1 MSNARGPLLFTIHCS
16 FILTK
21 TCIGCT
27 RASRCN
33 SIIGNTFFCNR
44 KKYLGSLS
52 TIAERSRQRLR
63 RRKQLNSKKPR
74 SFHIASAFAISPD
87 VILFSGGFVAFF
99 LSAALGGNDVA
110 NAMGTSVGT
119 GAVSIKT
126 ALAIGA
132 VMEFAGA
139 VLLGSRVTQTI
150 GSGVISIGPLASLG
164 ASSSLNYMLGMFC
177 VLLASTLWLILATLL
192 GLPVSSTHSVVGGLL
207 GFGISAG
214 WKINIAQVLRI
225 LSSWFISP
233 IFGGFTAFCMYYA
246 LRKLIFKR
254 PSPLSMLKRLLPI
267 LIGSILFVLSLF
279 LLMKNEG
286 KQELGKLLTVAMGV
300 SMTSA
305 GLVAALMQ
313 NLGILDSSLPMN
325 AEETFTRLEVKG
337 GHGQEGGEVEYIF
350 GLLQFTTACFVAF
363 SHGSNDVS
371 NAIGPFAAIYSLWK
385 SYPLIGIAL
394 QFEVPPWILLMG
406 GLGLSVGLVLFGQS
420 VMDTVGRK
428 ITHLVPSK
436 GFCVELSTAM
446 TVMLASEFGLP
457 ISTTHTLIGCIV
469 AVGLASGNR
478 EIDVKVLRSIIM
490 SWFVTVPVTALLSM
504 ASFFILKHWLP

>member
-1 MSNARGPLLFTIHCS
+1 MSNERGWPLTFSIHNS
-16 FILTK
+16 FILAK
-21 TCIGCT
+21 TCVACN
-27 RASRCN
+27 RASR
-33 SIIGNTFFCNR
+33 G
-44 KKYLGSLS
+44 YS
-52 TIAERSRQRLR
+52 TIGTFSPWRRGRYSHSVSTTLERNRQYF
-63 RRKQLNSKKPR
+63 RRKQVISKKPR
-74 SFHIASAFAISPD
+74 FFLVTAAFSITP
-87 VILFSGGFVAFF
+87 VLILFSGGLVAFF

-119 GAVSIKT
+119 GAVSVKT

-150 GSGVISIGPLASLG
+150 GSGVISIGPFVGLG
-164 ASSSLNYMLGMFC
+164 ASSTLNYMLGMFC
-177 VLLASTLWLILATLL
+177 VLLASTLWLILATIL

-214 WKINIAQVLRI
+214 WKINITQVLRI
-225 LSSWFISP
+225 LSSWLISP
-233 IFGGFTAFCMYYA
+233 VFGGIIAFFMYYS

-254 PSPLSMLKRLLPI
+254 SSPLVVLKRLLPI
-267 LIGSILFVLSLF
+267 LIGSILFILSLF

-286 KQELGKLLTVAMGV
+286 KQDFGKLFTVAMGV

-313 NLGILDSSLPMN
+313 NLGLLNSPMN
-325 AEETFTRLEVKG
+325 TKETFPVSERKG
-337 GHGQEGGEVEYIF
+337 TNGQEGSEVEYIF

-385 SYPLIGIAL
+385 CYPLIGMAL
-394 QFEVPPWILLMG
+394 QFEVPPWILVMG

-478 EIDVKVLRSIIM
+478 EIDVKVLRSIVL
-490 SWFVTVPVTALLSM
+490 SWFVTVPFTALLSM
-504 ASFFILKHWLP
+504 ASFLLLKHWLP

>member
-1 MSNARGPLLFTIHCS
+1 MKRPLLFTLQHSS
-16 FILTK
+16 FDLSK
-21 TCIGCT
+21 ACIGCT
-27 RASRCN
+27 SASCRYSSRN
-33 SIIGNTFFCNR
+33 SFWNGTKRFLNR
-44 KKYLGSLS
+44 THFVERKSLFPNRES
-52 TIAERSRQRLR
+52 GP
-63 RRKQLNSKKPR
+63 RKEPHYFRTVAVFN
-74 SFHIASAFAISPD
+74 ITPD
-87 VILFSGGFVAFF
+87 IILFSGGFVAFF

-119 GAVSIKT
+119 GAVSVKT

-164 ASSSLNYMLGMFC
+164 TSSALNYMLGMFC
-177 VLLASTLWLILATLL
+177 VLLASTLWLILATIL

-214 WKINIAQVLRI
+214 WQVNMAQVLRI
-225 LSSWFISP
+225 LSSWVISP
-233 IFGGFTAFCMYYA
+233 LFGGVIAFFMYYA
-246 LRKLIFKR
+246 LRKFIFKR
-254 PSPLSMLKRLLPI
+254 PSPLVLLRRLLPV
-267 LIGSILFVLSLF
+267 LIGSILFILSLF
-279 LLMKNEG
+279 LLIRNEG
-286 KQELGKLLTVAMGV
+286 KQELGKIFTVAMGV

-313 NLGILDSSLPMN
+313 NLGLLDTSLN
-325 AEETFTRLEVKG
+325 RKDTFLGSQGKNTNDHEEI
-337 GHGQEGGEVEYIF
+337 EYIF

-385 SYPLIGIAL
+385 CYPLIGISL
-394 QFEVPPWILLMG
+394 QVEVPPWILIMG
-406 GLGLSVGLVLFGQS
+406 GLGLAFGLTLFGQS

-436 GFCVELSTAM
+436 GFCVELSTAV
-446 TVMLASEFGLP
+446 TVMLASELGLP

-478 EIDVKVLRSIIM
+478 KIDIKVLRSIVL

-504 ASFFILKHWLP
+504 ASFFILKRWLP

>member
-1 MSNARGPLLFTIHCS
+1 MLSAKGSLLFTLLDS
-16 FILTK
+16 SALK
-21 TCIGCT
+21 RGCT
-27 RASRCN
+27 RCTTASRCY
-33 SIIGNTFFCNR
+33 SKIGKVSVWRKVEHLQFFSDVLVRNR
-44 KKYLGSLS
+44 ILLG
-52 TIAERSRQRLR
+52 RKR
-63 RRKQLNSKKPR
+63 RHFKKPK
-74 SFHIASAFAISPD
+74 SFHLVAVFNLSPE

-119 GAVSIKT
+119 GAVSVKT

-132 VMEFAGA
+132 IMEFAGA

-150 GSGVISIGPLASLG
+150 GGGVISIGPLVNLG
-164 ASSSLNYMLGMFC
+164 AASSLNYMLGMFC
-177 VLLASTLWLILATLL
+177 VLLASTLWLMLATIL

-214 WKINIAQVLRI
+214 WHINTTQVLRI
-225 LSSWFISP
+225 VSSWVISP
-233 IFGGFTAFCMYYA
+233 VFGGITAFFMYNA
-246 LRKLIFKR
+246 LRKFIFKK
-254 PSPLSMLKRLLPI
+254 PSPLLMLKRILPI
-267 LIGSILFVLSLF
+267 LVGCIVFVLSLF
-279 LLMKNEG
+279 LLMKNG
-286 KQELGKLLTVAMGV
+286 TKQETGKIF
-300 SMTSA
+300 TSA
-305 GLVAALMQ
+305 VGFSLTSGGLVAALLQ
-313 NLGILDSSLPMN
+313 NLGLLDSSSSNTKQNFP
-325 AEETFTRLEVKG
+325 RLEVSDVRNR
-337 GHGQEGGEVEYIF
+337 EGDEVEYIF

-385 SYPLIGIAL
+385 CYPLIGTAL
-394 QFEVPPWILLMG
+394 QVEVPPWILIMG
-406 GLGLSVGLVLFGQS
+406 GLGLSTGLTLFGKS
-420 VMDTVGRK
+420 VMDTVGKK

-469 AVGLASGNR
+469 AVGLASGNN
-478 EIDVKVLRSIIM
+478 EVDVKVLRGIIL

-504 ASFFILKHWLP
+504 GSFSILKHFLP